1 LPAPATLRLG
11 LSATPFDY
19 INTERNERLTEYYGD
34 IVYEYGL
41 RDALAN
47 GILAPY
53 EYHVHIVTLSDDET
67 ERYEALSREIGQLF
81 ASEASTSSQRGRDQL
96 QRKLL
101 ERARLLGSAQGKLDS
116 LKELLQQKS
125 HPEPLSLFYC
135 GDGSVEESEGEEVV
149 RQVDAISQIL
159 GEQGWRT
166 SQYTSRE
173 NKRTRN
179 EILDNFRIGTID
191 GLVAI
196 RCLDEGV
203 DVPACHSAY
212 LLASARNP
220 RQFIQRR
227 GRVLRK
233 SPGKTHATIH
243 DFLVH
248 IPPGTSED
256 AKTERRLVKAELE
269 RVAEFASL
277 AENFSAAHQ
286 KLKPLLEEYSLSHIL
301 VSGG

>member
-1 LPAPATLRLG
+1 
-11 LSATPFDY
+11 
-19 INTERNERLTEYYGD
+19 
-34 IVYEYGL
+34 
-41 RDALAN
+41 LAN